1 MKLLSSPLF
10 VPVAVVA
17 GVLVVATLAWA
28 LLTRLKP
35 GSDFRELGL
44 RIRSWWVMAT
54 VVLGAVLL
62 VPSAALAFWALVC
75 FWALREFFSLVPGRW
90 EDRTALFLAYLAV
103 PIQFLWVFLGWYGMF
118 IVFVP
123 VYMFL
128 AVAVA
133 LIVVGQP
140 KGFVASASR
149 IHWGLMSFVFGL
161 SHAAFLLQLPEKP
174 GFEAGPRG
182 LFLYLVLLVQ
192 LNDVFQY
199 VTGKLFGRHK
209 IAPVVSPNKTW
220 EGFLGGLLLTAP
232 LGVLLRFLTPLSLPE
247 AVGAGILLPVF
258 GFFGDLAVGSVKRDV
273 GVKDAGSSIPGH
285 GGVLDRVNS
294 LCYAAPLF
302 FHYVRYLAY

>member
-1 MKLLSSPLF
+1 MKGLEGPLLL
-10 VPVAVVA
+10 PVLLVA
-17 GVLVVATLAWA
+17 GVLVAATAAWA

-35 GSDFRELGL
+35 GGDFRELGL
-44 RIRSWWVMAT
+44 RVRSWWVMAT
-54 VVLGAVLL
+54 LVLGAVLL
-62 VPSAALAFWALVC
+62 APKVALAFWALVC
-75 FWALREFFSLVPGRW
+75 FWALREFFTLVPGRW

-103 PIQFLWVFLGWYGMF
+103 PAQFVWIFVGWYGMF

-133 LIVVGQP
+133 LILAGQP

-161 SHAAFLLQLPEKP
+161 SHAAFLLQLPQKE
-174 GFEAGPRG
+174 GFAAGPRG

-199 VTGKLFGRHK
+199 VTGKLLGRHR

-220 EGFLGGLLLTAP
+220 EGFLGGLLLTLP
-232 LGVLLRFLTPLSLPE
+232 LAVALRALTPLSLGE
-247 AVGAGILLPVF
+247 AVGAGLLLPVF

-294 LCYAAPLF
+294 LCFAAPVF

>member
-1 MKLLSSPLF
+1 MKLLSSPLI

-123 VYMFL
+123 VYM
-128 AVAVA
+128 
-133 LIVVGQP
+133 
-140 KGFVASASR
+140 
-149 IHWGLMSFVFGL
+149 
-161 SHAAFLLQLPEKP
+161 
-174 GFEAGPRG
+174 
-182 LFLYLVLLVQ
+182 
-192 LNDVFQY
+192 
-199 VTGKLFGRHK
+199 
-209 IAPVVSPNKTW
+209 
-220 EGFLGGLLLTAP
+220 
-232 LGVLLRFLTPLSLPE
+232 LSL
-247 AVGAGILLPVF
+247 IH
-258 GFFGDLAVGSVKRDV
+258 
-273 GVKDAGSSIPGH
+273 I
-285 GGVLDRVNS
+285 
-294 LCYAAPLF
+294 
-302 FHYVRYLAY
+302 

>member
-1 MKLLSSPLF
+1 VKILSGPLL
-10 VPVAVVA
+10 VPVGIIA

-28 LLTRLKP
+28 LLTKLKP
-35 GSDFRELGL
+35 ASDFRELGL
-44 RIRSWWVMAT
+44 RIRSWWVMAS

-62 VPSAALAFWALVC
+62 VPSAAVAFWALVC

-103 PIQFLWVFLGWYGMF
+103 
-118 IVFVP
+118 
-123 VYMFL
+123 
-128 AVAVA
+128 AVA
-133 LIVVGQP
+133 LIVAGQP

-161 SHAAFLLQLPEKP
+161 SHAAFLLKLPELP
-174 GFEAGPRG
+174 GFAAGPRG

-199 VTGKLFGRHK
+199 VAGKLFGRHK

-220 EGFLGGLLLTAP
+220 EGFLGGLILTAP
-232 LGVLLRFLTPLSLPE
+232 LAVLLRFLTPLSLPE

-294 LCYAAPLF
+294 LCYASPLF

>member
-1 MKLLSSPLF
+1 MTILSGPLL
-10 VPVAVVA
+10 VPVAIIA

-28 LLTRLKP
+28 LLAKLKP
-35 GSDFRELGL
+35 ASDFRELGL
-44 RIRSWWVMAT
+44 RIKSWWVMAS

-62 VPSAALAFWALVC
+62 VPSAAVAFWALVC

-90 EDRTALFLAYLAV
+90 EDRPALFLAYLAV
-103 PIQFLWVFLGWYGMF
+103 PIQFVWVFTSWYGMF
-118 IVFVP
+118 IVFIP

-161 SHAAFLLQLPEKP
+161 SHAAFLLKLPELD
-174 GFEAGPRG
+174 GFAAGPRG

-199 VTGKLFGRHK
+199 VTGKLFGKHK

-220 EGFLGGLLLTAP
+220 EGLLGGLLLTAP
-232 LGVLLRFLTPLSLPE
+232 LAVLLRFLTPLSLPE
-247 AVGAGILLPVF
+247 AAGAGILLPVF

>member
-1 MKLLSSPLF
+1 MKILSGPLL
-10 VPVAVVA
+10 VPVGIIA

-28 LLTRLKP
+28 LLTKLKP
-35 GSDFRELGL
+35 ASDFRELGL
-44 RIRSWWVMAT
+44 RIRSWWVMAS

-62 VPSAALAFWALVC
+62 VPSAAVAFWALVC

-103 PIQFLWVFLGWYGMF
+103 
-118 IVFVP
+118 
-123 VYMFL
+123 
-128 AVAVA
+128 AVA
-133 LIVVGQP
+133 LIVAGQP

-161 SHAAFLLQLPEKP
+161 SHAAFLLKLPELP
-174 GFEAGPRG
+174 GFAAGPRG

-199 VTGKLFGRHK
+199 VAGKLFGRHK

-220 EGFLGGLLLTAP
+220 EGFLGGLILTAP
-232 LGVLLRFLTPLSLPE
+232 LAVLLRFLTPLSLPE

-294 LCYAAPLF
+294 LCYASPLF